1 MNKNDEGTLSRRSML
16 KVGAAALGGA
26 LLLPILGMRA
36 ASAATKAS
44 KEAMKYQ
51 DDPKNGQKCKDCTQ
65 WIPGP
70 KPDAKGECKVVEGD
84 ISPEG
89 WCIAFAPKSS

>member
-1 MNKNDEGTLSRRSML
+1 MKDSQPKQYSRRSML
-16 KVGAAALGGA
+16 KVGAAAFTGA
-26 LLLPILGMRA
+26 VMLPILGMQTA
-36 ASAATKAS
+36 AAAKAT

-51 DDPKNGQKCKDCTQ
+51 DTPKDGQKCVDCTQ
-65 WIPGP
+65 WIPG
-70 KPDAKGECKVVEGD
+70 KSPDAMGECKVVEGE